1 MEYLLVVGI
10 AQCLFAGL
18 MIATKKPQQLPDR
31 FLAALMFLVAI
42 EMSIYLIKSLF
53 NVTLANIF
61 TTDPV
66 PFTYGPLLLLYT
78 QSMINEKFRFRWY
91 YWLHFIPF
99 VAFFIFSLVLV
110 NKPVV
115 PTDLSRFLLADRFQ
129 THRIVFGV
137 WFFISIITYGII
149 IFVLIARHQRKIK
162 DLFSYKSERIN
173 LQWLKVL
180 SITFYVAYN
189 IVFIT
194 ASLNVFD
201 LFNAFDPLT
210 FSFAGLTFMAFAIS
224 FYGIRQPLI
233 FNNRNAT
240 SQDHMPEEIS
250 PEPDRSSMYEKSGL
264 MPEDIDRIRQTI
276 EKYFQDEKPF
286 LNGDLT
292 LQDVASQLNIP
303 KHHLT
308 QVFNM
313 GIGKNFYTYVNDFR
327 LAEVKNRLKDQAYR
341 NFSLLAIAFD
351 SGFNSKTSFNTLFKK
366 YTGLTPSE
374 YQRKFFGNKQDQKNS
389 SG

>member
-42 EMSIYLIKSLF
+42 EMIIYLIKSLF
-53 NVTLANIF
+53 QAALANIF
-61 TTDPV
+61 TIDPV

-78 QSMINEKFRFRWY
+78 QSMIDEKFRFKWY
-91 YWLHFIPF
+91 YWLHFVPF
-99 VAFFIFSLVLV
+99 LIFFIFSLALI

-115 PTDLSRFLLADRFQ
+115 PADLSRFLLADRFQ
-129 THRIVFGV
+129 TYRIVFGI
-137 WFFISIITYGII
+137 WFFISIITYGIT

-189 IVFIT
+189 ILFIT
-194 ASLNVFD
+194 ASLNVFN

-224 FYGIRQPLI
+224 FYGIRQPMI
-233 FNNRNAT
+233 FSNRNAGN
-240 SQDHMPEEIS
+240 QDFLSES
-250 PEPDRSSMYEKSGL
+250 TRSEPDRSSMYERSGL
-264 MPEDIDRIRQTI
+264 MPEDIERIRKMI
-276 EKYFQDEKPF
+276 EGYFQKEKPY
-286 LNGDLT
+286 LDGDLT
-292 LQDVASQLNIP
+292 LQDVAGQLNIP

-313 GIGKNFYTYVNDFR
+313 AIGKNFYTYVNDFR
-327 LAEVKNRLKDQAYR
+327 LDEVKTRLKDPAYK

-366 YTGLTPSE
+366 YTGITPSE
-374 YQRKFFGNKQDQKNS
+374 YQHKFLREIQE
-389 SG
+389 

>member
-1 MEYLLVVGI
+1 LH
-10 AQCLFAGL
+10 F
-18 MIATKKPQQLPDR
+18 
-31 FLAALMFLVAI
+31 
-42 EMSIYLIKSLF
+42 
-53 NVTLANIF
+53 
-61 TTDPV
+61 V
-66 PFTYGPLLLLYT
+66 PFL
-78 QSMINEKFRFRWY
+78 F
-91 YWLHFIPF
+91 
-99 VAFFIFSLVLV
+99 FFIFSLVLV

-115 PTDLSRFLLADRFQ
+115 PADLSRFLLADRFQ
-129 THRIVFGV
+129 THRLVFGV

-149 IFVLIARHQRKIK
+149 IFILIARHQRKIK

-224 FYGIRQPLI
+224 FYGIRQPMI
-233 FNNRNAT
+233 FNNRNTLNQNFKIGEA
-240 SQDHMPEEIS
+240 SAEVE
-250 PEPDRSSMYEKSGL
+250 RSSMYERSGL
-264 MPEDIDRIRQTI
+264 MTEYIGRIKQKI
-276 EKYFQDEKPF
+276 EEYFENDKPY

-292 LQDVASQLNIP
+292 LQDVASHLNLP

-308 QVFNM
+308 QVFTM

-327 LAEVKNRLKDQAYR
+327 LAEVKSRLKDPAYK

-374 YQRKFFGNKQDQKNS
+374 YQRKFIGDSQATENG

>member
-1 MEYLLVVGI
+1 
-10 AQCLFAGL
+10 
-18 MIATKKPQQLPDR
+18 MIVTKKPRQLPDR

-42 EMSIYLIKSLF
+42 EMSIYLVKSLF
-53 NVTLANIF
+53 NVALANIF

-78 QSMINEKFRFRWY
+78 QSMINEKFRFKWY

-99 VAFFIFSLVLV
+99 VIFLIFSLVLI

-115 PTDLSRFLLADRFQ
+115 PADLSGFLLADGFQ

-137 WFFISIITYGII
+137 WFFISIITYGIT
-149 IFVLIARHQRKIK
+149 IFILIARHQKKIT
-162 DLFSYKSERIN
+162 DLFSYKSERIT
-173 LQWLKVL
+173 LQWLKIL

-233 FNNRNAT
+233 FNNRDIVNQEPVLIEIPPET
-240 SQDHMPEEIS
+240 S
-250 PEPDRSSMYEKSGL
+250 RSSMYERSGL
-264 MPEDIDRIRQTI
+264 LPNDINRITKTI
-276 EKYFQDEKPF
+276 EHYFQNKKPY
-286 LNGDLT
+286 LNGNLT
-292 LQDVASQLNIP
+292 LQDIARQLDIP

-327 LAEVKNRLKDQAYR
+327 LAEVKDRLKDPAYK
-341 NFSLLAIAFD
+341 NLSLLAIAFD

-366 YTGLTPSE
+366 HTGLTPSD
-374 YQRKFFGNKQDQKNS
+374 YQKKYIPNTYDPKK
-389 SG
+389 